1 MFFCEVSIESRQMR
15 YISLGHEPVFI
26 KESGRVL
33 KLSSSYMPAG
43 VLMEEYNDSVVN
55 LSDKSSVFIYS
66 DGIIE
71 YIDYD
76 TLEKKFLDSSEA
88 AKDFVSNLY
97 EQLVKDKGNQMD
109 DFTCIK
115 IDIKG

>member
-1 MFFCEVSIESRQMR
+1 LLEKELDGRFVTMFFCEVSIESRQMR

-76 TLEKKFLDSSEA
+76 TLERNFLIA
-88 AKDFVSNLY
+88 VKLQKILY
-97 EQLVKDKGNQMD
+97 PICMNS
-109 DFTCIK
+109 
-115 IDIKG
+115 